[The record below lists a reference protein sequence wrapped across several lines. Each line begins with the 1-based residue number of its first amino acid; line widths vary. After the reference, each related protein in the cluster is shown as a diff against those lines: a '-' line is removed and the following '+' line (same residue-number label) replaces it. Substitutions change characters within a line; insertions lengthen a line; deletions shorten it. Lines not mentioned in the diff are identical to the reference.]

1 MNRAVNLR
9 LYDYELDEN
18 GYKVRLA
25 LGALGLACETVAVDM
40 VPGAEQTR
48 SPLIDLNPLGT
59 LPILVDGATVLREA
73 EAILA
78 YLARRYD
85 PAGTWLPLEP
95 AAFGETLMW
104 LAFATRELHAASL
117 ARRAALFDHPG
128 DGPDLESRAR
138 AAFRIMEDHIVLRGV
153 SGADWFAGT
162 GPTIADLALFP
173 AFALSRDFGIDH
185 EAYPGLRRW
194 SRRVRGLPGFCT
206 MPGIPDY
213 H

>member
-1 MNRAVNLR
+1 MSLR
-9 LYDYELDEN
+9 LYHYELDEN

-25 LGALGLACETVAVDM
+25 LGALGLDHETVGVDM
-40 VPGAEQTR
+40 IPGNEQAR
-48 SPLIDLNPLGT
+48 PPLIDLNPLGT
-59 LPILVDGATVLREA
+59 LPILADGDVVLREA

-85 PAGTWLPLEP
+85 PDHAWMPQEP
-95 AAFGETLMW
+95 GAFGEVQMW
-104 LAFATRELHAASL
+104 LMFAARDLHAATL
-117 ARRAALFDHPG
+117 ARRVAMFDQPG
-128 DGPDLESRAR
+128 DGPALEARAR
-138 AAFRIMEDHIVLRGV
+138 AAFRAMEDHITLRRL
-153 SGADWFAGT
+153 SGAEWFVGT

-194 SRRVRGLPGFCT
+194 IRRVRALPGFRT

>member
-1 MNRAVNLR
+1 MSLR
-9 LYDYELDEN
+9 LYHYELDEN

-25 LGALGLACETVAVDM
+25 LGALGLDYETVGVDM
-40 VPGAEQTR
+40 IPGNEQAR
-48 SPLIDLNPLGT
+48 PPLIDLNPLGT
-59 LPILVDGATVLREA
+59 LPILADGNVVLREA

-85 PAGTWLPLEP
+85 PDQAWLPHEP
-95 AAFGETLMW
+95 EAFGEVQMW
-104 LAFATRELHAASL
+104 LMFAARDLHAATR
-117 ARRAALFDHPG
+117 ARRVAMFDQPG
-128 DGPDLESRAR
+128 DGPALEAQAR
-138 AAFRIMEDHIVLRGV
+138 AAFRVMEDHITLRRL
-153 SGADWFAGT
+153 SGAEWFVGT

-194 SRRVRGLPGFCT
+194 IRRVRTLPGFRT